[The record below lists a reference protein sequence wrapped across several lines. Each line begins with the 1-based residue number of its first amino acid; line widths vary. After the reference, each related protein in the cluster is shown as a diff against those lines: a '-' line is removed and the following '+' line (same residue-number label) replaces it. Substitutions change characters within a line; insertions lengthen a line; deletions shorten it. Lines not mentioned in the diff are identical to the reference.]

1 MWISSEGV
9 GGSASAK
16 ALRWCV
22 LKASKGAIVQYASKR
37 SETSQGPDC
46 GPEVI
51 EMTWTSALSVR
62 ESPWVVL
69 SK

>member
-1 MWISSEGV
+1 MRGA
-9 GGSASAK
+9 GSASAK
-16 ALRWCV
+16 ALRCCV
-22 LKASKGAIVQYASKR
+22 WKASKEATVQYASKR

-46 GPEVI
+46 GSVVI
-51 EMTWTSALSVR
+51 GMTLTSALSVR